1 LLVASSLP
9 AASATL
15 KAPPPIALLALLVPA
30 LLACSPGSAPTAGD
44 RQDFLAAEAA
54 LARGDLEGLDRIA
67 ATLKGYPLYPYL
79 RYERLSADLGK
90 ANPDAI
96 EGFLSEHAD
105 TPLAGRLRRAW
116 LGRLA
121 EAGRWREYL
130 HFYTPDDSILRRC
143 QYLHGLLS
151 EGQRDEVFEQ
161 MESLWLRG
169 RSLPGACDPLL
180 DAWKEAG
187 LMTSDLVWRRID
199 LAMTTG
205 EVRLARYLG
214 RSLPADERVWL
225 DRWIDV
231 RRDPRQLLDADAFV
245 EEAHPYRT
253 RILADGIASL
263 APKTPGAAA
272 DLWDRLSVR
281 IDFPEEPARQVDAA
295 VGFALA
301 AGGDP
306 KGLSYLARVPA
317 RTDNQ
322 ALQERRLRMAL
333 GLGHWDR
340 VADWIAA
347 MPAGPRK
354 SEQWLYW
361 QARAEEALGNAA
373 VAEDLL
379 ETAAAERSLWGFL
392 AAERTGRPYKLGNT
406 PVPADPQR
414 LTRIE
419 QSATAARIREL
430 EVLGREGDLACEWQ
444 WLIHDMDSDDLMTA
458 AVFAQQRG
466 WPKRAILTLAK
477 SGYWDDLV
485 LRFPLLYGDIVRD
498 QSLDTGLDESWI
510 YAVLRQESI
519 FDPGASSVTGAMGL
533 MQLMPDTA
541 REVARTLGL
550 PHLRPNQIRDPR
562 LNITLG
568 SAYLAGMRRRFDG
581 NPVLA
586 TAAYNA
592 GPANVDRW
600 LPEHSVDAD
609 IWIATIPWRETR
621 VYVRRVL
628 AYRLIYDYRL
638 GKRIEPL
645 HQNMRRVGRTEDKEP
660 GAEYSGNENPGPAVP
675 SAALRPLTPIPP
687 AS

>member
-1 LLVASSLP
+1 
-9 AASATL
+9 L
-15 KAPPPIALLALLVPA
+15 KAPSPIVLLVLLVPA
-30 LLACSPGSAPTAGD
+30 LLACSAGGAPTAGD

-54 LARGDLEGLDRIA
+54 LARGDLGGLDRIA
-67 ATLKGYPLYPYL
+67 TTLKGYPLYPYL
-79 RYERLSADLGK
+79 LYERLSADLGK
-90 ANPDAI
+90 ADPDAI

-121 EAGRWREYL
+121 EAGRWKEYL

-143 QYLHGLLS
+143 QYLHALLS
-151 EGQRDEVFEQ
+151 EGRRDEVFEQ

-187 LMTSDLVWRRID
+187 FLTSDLVWRRIA

-205 EVRLARYLG
+205 EVRLVRYLG
-214 RSLPADERVWL
+214 RSLPADERIWL

-245 EEAHPYRT
+245 EASPYRP
-253 RILADGIASL
+253 RILADGIARL
-263 APKTPGAAA
+263 APKVPSAAA
-272 DLWDRLSVR
+272 DLWDRLSAR
-281 IDFPEEPARQVDAA
+281 IDFPEEQAQQVDTA

-301 AGGDP
+301 ASGDP
-306 KGLSYLARVPA
+306 KGLSYLSRVPV
-317 RTDNQ
+317 RLDNL
-322 ALQERRLRMAL
+322 ALQERRLRAAL

-361 QARAEEALGNAA
+361 QARAEEALGNAG
-373 VAEDLL
+373 VAEDLF

-406 PVPADPQR
+406 PVPANPQR
-414 LTRIE
+414 LSRIG
-419 QSATAARIREL
+419 QSATTARIREL
-430 EVLGREGDLACEWQ
+430 EVLGREGDLAREWQ
-444 WLIHDMDSDDLMTA
+444 WLIHDMDSVDLMAA
-458 AVFAQQRG
+458 AVFARQRG

-477 SGYWDDLV
+477 SGYWDDLA
-485 LRFPLLYGDIVRD
+485 LRFPLLYGEIVRD

-550 PHLRPNQIRDPR
+550 QHLRRNQIRDPR

-600 LPEHSVDAD
+600 LPEHSIEAD
-609 IWIATIPWRETR
+609 LWIATIPWHETR

-645 HQNMRRVGRTEDKEP
+645 HQSMRQIGRTDGKGP
-660 GAEYSGNENPGPAVP
+660 GTEYSGNENPGGEHPG
-675 SAALRPLTPIPP
+675 
-687 AS
+687 ASS

>member
-1 LLVASSLP
+1 M
-9 AASATL
+9 
-15 KAPPPIALLALLVPA
+15 KAPSPIVLLALLVPA
-30 LLACSPGSAPTAGD
+30 LFACYAEPSIVED

-54 LARGDLEGLDRIA
+54 FARGDLEEFDRIA

-90 ANPDAI
+90 ADPDAI
-96 EGFLSEHAD
+96 EGFLSEYAD
-105 TPLAGRLRRAW
+105 TPLAVRLRRAW

-121 EAGRWREYL
+121 ETGRWKEYL
-130 HFYTPDDSILRRC
+130 HFYTPDDSTLRRC
-143 QYLHGLLS
+143 QYLHALLS
-151 EGQRDEVFEQ
+151 EGRRDEVFEQ

-187 LMTSDLVWRRID
+187 LLTGDLVWRRIA
-199 LAMTTG
+199 LAMAAG

-214 RSLPADERVWL
+214 RSLPADERIWL
-225 DRWIDV
+225 DHWIDV
-231 RRDPRQLLDADAFV
+231 RRAPRLLLDADAFA
-245 EEAHPYRT
+245 EEHPYRT
-253 RILADGIASL
+253 RILADGIDRL
-263 APKTPGAAA
+263 APKDPGAAA
-272 DLWDRLSVR
+272 DLWDRLSAR
-281 IDFPEEPARQVDAA
+281 IGFPEEQARQVDAA
-295 VGFALA
+295 VGFALV

-361 QARAEEALGNAA
+361 QARAEEALGNAG

-414 LTRIE
+414 LSRIE

-430 EVLGREGDLACEWQ
+430 AVLGREGDLAREWQ
-444 WLIHDMDSDDLMTA
+444 WLIHDMDSDDLMAA
-458 AVFAQQRG
+458 AVFARKRG

-477 SGYWDDLV
+477 SGYWDDLA
-485 LRFPLLYGDIVRD
+485 LRFPLLYQDIVHD
-498 QSLDTGLDESWI
+498 QSLGTGLDESWI

-519 FDPGASSVTGAMGL
+519 FDPRVRSPAGASGL
-533 MQLMPDTA
+533 MQLMPATA

-550 PHLRPNQIRDPR
+550 PHLRRNQIRDPR

-645 HQNMRRVGRTEDKEP
+645 HQSMRQIGRTDGKGP
-660 GAEYSGNENPGPAVP
+660 GTEYSGNENPGGEHPGAR
-675 SAALRPLTPIPP
+675 S
-687 AS
+687 